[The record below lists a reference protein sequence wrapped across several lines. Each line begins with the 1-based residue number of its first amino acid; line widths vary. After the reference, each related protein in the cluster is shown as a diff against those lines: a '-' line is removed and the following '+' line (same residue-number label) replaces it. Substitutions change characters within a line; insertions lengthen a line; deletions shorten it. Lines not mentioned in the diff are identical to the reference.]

1 MKQHYWL
8 WWEICL
14 ETMDNRVW
22 ANPHAICT
30 LIVYCVTWGSE
41 RLMKDPFRRPLRVL
55 FVAYFLHLFSTLQR
69 HFWWPLYALV
79 LHLVWCETLKVAG
92 RIAHCL
98 TILCFAT
105 LCLYT
110 VNRSFC
116 GTLKQTNGH
125 FDPKTGFV
133 VQPQNSWK
141 VSLTGCQMQ
150 PGGPKIQRP

>member
-1 MKQHYWL
+1 M
-8 WWEICL
+8 
-14 ETMDNRVW
+14 
-22 ANPHAICT
+22 
-30 LIVYCVTWGSE
+30 
-41 RLMKDPFRRPLRVL
+41 
-55 FVAYFLHLFSTLQR
+55 
-69 HFWWPLYALV
+69 
-79 LHLVWCETLKVAG
+79 AG

-141 VSLTGCQMQ
+141 VSLTQAVRCSQVDQRYKDRKVAGD
-150 PGGPKIQRP
+150 PGVVEALKHPWMNGWWLKQV